1 MPTQARAKLAL
12 TLLAVAS
19 ALTAAPSFAH
29 TAQFGE
35 EGEVRYNFKANYGLA
50 KRLEAPNATLID
62 PATSV
67 NFDDGNRS
75 FKKGAIINN
84 RISLL
89 GEADIR
95 YARNQGVFL
104 RAQAFYDAA
113 YHGINDND
121 SAATFNGF
129 GPNNRFTD
137 GTRDSAGGNARFLD
151 AYWYGDFDFGEG
163 RNLGLKVGR
172 HVLSWGEAL
181 FFANIAGA
189 QSPVDVDKINV
200 PGAQVKDF
208 LLPVGQVSAQYN
220 LNDNFSVMAYT
231 QYEFRETKIPSAGNF
246 WSIADLVGPGSESLN
261 VGFKLP
267 RFHDIK
273 ARKSGQW
280 GIGTRYRLSADTEV
294 GAYHLRYHNRAPS
307 VNLTFASATPN
318 YQHRYLEDIKL
329 TGLSLTTRAGDVSV
343 GAELSYKQ
351 NTPINVLTPGGALSY
366 NNLDPAFP
374 NGYRGNVVQAQ
385 VNALYTIDP
394 NALASGGTSL
404 AAEIVHQQTVKNN
417 TPYELANSKGVTAL
431 ALALTPSY
439 NDVFTG
445 WNLSVP
451 IVFMTNLQG
460 KASANCG
467 PAACHGT
474 YPSGDS
480 ITLLGDK
487 EKRLSIGA
495 NFVYMSNLQVGVSL
509 NKFLG
514 KADNNRNPLAD
525 RDNLALSVT
534 YNF

>member
-19 ALTAAPSFAH
+19 ALTATPSFAH
-29 TAQFGE
+29 TAQFGD
-35 EGEVRYNFKANYGLA
+35 EGQVRYNFKANYGLA

-104 RAQAFYDAA
+104 RAQAFYDDA
-113 YHGINDND
+113 YHGTNDND

-220 LNDNFSVMAYT
+220 INDNLSVMAYT
-231 QYEFRETKIPSAGNF
+231 QYEFLETKIPSAGNF

-267 RFHDIK
+267 RTHDIE

-294 GAYHLRYHNRAPS
+294 GAYYLRYHNRAPS
-307 VNLTFASATPN
+307 ANIDFGTLS

-329 TGLSLTTRAGDVSV
+329 TGLSLSTRVGDASV

-351 NTPINVLTPGGALSY
+351 DTPINVLVPGVGAVSY
-366 NNLDPAFP
+366 NNNDPAGV
-374 NGYRGNVVQAQ
+374 NGYRGNVLQAQ

-404 AAEIVHQQTVKNN
+404 AAELVHQQTVKNN

-451 IVFMTNLQG
+451 MVFMTNLQG
-460 KASANCG
+460 KASANCAPSG
-467 PAACHGT
+467 CHGT